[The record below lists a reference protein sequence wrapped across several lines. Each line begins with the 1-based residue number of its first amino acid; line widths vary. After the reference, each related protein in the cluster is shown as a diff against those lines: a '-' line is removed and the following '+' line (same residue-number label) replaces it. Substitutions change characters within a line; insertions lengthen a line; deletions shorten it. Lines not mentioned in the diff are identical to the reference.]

1 MKHNKKHLLLMKKEL
16 EAKYA
21 AEARKGMS
29 GLNLKLM
36 TKLAIG
42 IRMLRDILQEGKA
55 IERS

>member
-1 MKHNKKHLLLMKKEL
+1 MKHNKKHLRLMKKEL

-29 GLNLKLM
+29 KLNLRLM

-42 IRMLRDILQEGKA
+42 IRMLRDILGEDKA
-55 IERS
+55 IGRS